1 MIIYLRLFSSNLP
14 PRDMD
19 LLRIFHCLS
28 TVILIIAVTDLNTT
42 TFAACISGDCRTTC
56 PENCQEGCTRTERCL
71 GGCKPGWRGTRCD
84 ERCEQY
90 TYGAN
95 CKLNCGHCQNE
106 EPCDLES
113 GVCRNGCLPGF
124 KGELCKESCEPY
136 SYGYNCSLNCG
147 KCHAGEACNAM
158 TGQCIKG
165 CQTGYSGSRCDQEC
179 PPQSFG
185 IACSMLCGKCRNGTT
200 CHIVTG
206 ECISCEPGWIGE
218 KCDRRCPLGFF
229 GEKCQTSCGKC
240 QNGVCD
246 HVTGRCTT
254 GCKPGWT
261 GLICIDKCSN
271 NTYGPN
277 CSLAC
282 GNCHAAEHCD
292 STRGGMCTKGCA
304 SGWRGPRCDE
314 DCPKGLYGLACSYK
328 CGHCLNGAVC
338 EPHNGTCSDGCVEGF
353 IGPLCI
359 DSDSS
364 TNPLTHS
371 LLMSV
376 LVSVIVVLLLL
387 FTATMMY
394 LVCVRYKH
402 GLFSRF
408 DRLSTRSFQ
417 SPEMHLYE
425 HVLSGPFEL
434 NKYNLI
440 ITNEKL
446 GHGQF
451 GMVKKGYVKQDR
463 DHKIPVAVKTLKESS
478 SARDKNDFMNEL
490 NILKKV
496 GQHPNVVCLV
506 GACHIQG
513 TMYVAMEF
521 CVNGDLRSY
530 LRKMKRCKNNLYAN
544 AKTITPVQKSVLLK
558 FALDVASGLSHLA
571 DRQIIHRD
579 VAARNVLL
587 DEHLIAKVADFG
599 LSKNDDTY
607 VKTSVTRVPV
617 KWLAPESLFNATYTS
632 QSDVWSFGVLV
643 WEICTLGGTPYHG
656 IDTAQMCHL
665 LKQGFRM
672 RRPRNCDP
680 ALYAMML
687 QCWNENPDSR
697 PYFSDIV
704 LRLQRMLED
713 SQVYM
718 NLDVSDGNLY
728 AEIK

>member
-1 MIIYLRLFSSNLP
+1 MDLRKTFRRFSSV
-14 PRDMD
+14 
-19 LLRIFHCLS
+19 IF
-28 TVILIIAVTDLNTT
+28 VILYLDYTKSVLS
-42 TFAACISGDCRTTC
+42 ACIPGDGCPTTC
-56 PENCQEGCTRTERCL
+56 PENCLAGCTRTERCL
-71 GGCKPGWRGTRCD
+71 GGCRPGWRGARCD
-84 ERCEQY
+84 ESCEPF
-90 TYGAN
+90 TYGSN
-95 CKLNCGHCQNE
+95 CNLYCGHCLDDK
-106 EPCDLES
+106 PCDMKTGICS
-113 GVCRNGCLPGF
+113 NGCLPGWMG
-124 KGELCKESCEPY
+124 KLCKDPCMAY
-136 SYGYNCSLNCG
+136 TYGFNCSGKCG
-147 KCHAGEACNAM
+147 KCQSERPCNRE
-158 TGQCIKG
+158 TGDCSTG
-165 CQTGYSGSRCDQEC
+165 CEVGYNGDRCDQEC
-179 PPQSFG
+179 PPQSYG
-185 IACSMLCGKCRNGTT
+185 IACSMSCGKCKNGSSCDT
-200 CHIVTG
+200 VTG
-206 ECISCEPGWIGE
+206 HCSDGCEPGRIGE

-229 GEKCQTSCGKC
+229 GNTCQSICGKC

-246 HVTGRCTT
+246 HVTGHCLA

-261 GLICIDKCSN
+261 GSICAEKCAN

-277 CSLAC
+277 CSLSC
-282 GNCHAAEHCD
+282 GHCHAGESCD
-292 STRGGMCTKGCA
+292 PSRGGMCTKGCS

-314 DCPKGLYGLACSYK
+314 GCPKGFYGLACGYK
-328 CGHCLNGAVC
+328 CGHCSDGEAC
-338 EPHNGTCSDGCVEGF
+338 EPQNGTCTGG
-353 IGPLCI
+353 CI
-359 DSDSS
+359 DGFRGAFCTDSEDA

-387 FTATMMY
+387 FTATVMY
-394 LVCVRYKH
+394 FVCVRYKH

-408 DRLSTRSFQ
+408 YRLSTRSLQ
-417 SPEMHLYE
+417 SPELHLYE
-425 HVLSGPFEL
+425 QVLSGPFEL

-463 DHKIPVAVKTLKESS
+463 DHKIPVAVKSLKESS
-478 SARDKNDFMNEL
+478 SERDKNDFMNEL

-513 TMYVAMEF
+513 TMFVAMEF

-544 AKTITPVQKSVLLK
+544 AKMISPIQKSVLLK

-607 VKTSVTRVPV
+607 VKTSNTRVPV

-632 QSDVWSFGVLV
+632 QSDVWSFGVLL
-643 WEICTLGGTPYHG
+643 WEVCTLGGTPYHG

-672 RRPRNCDP
+672 RRPRTCEP

-687 QCWNENPDSR
+687 QCWNENPDGR
-697 PYFSDIV
+697 PYFGDIV
-704 LRLQRMLED
+704 LRLQRMLDD

-718 NLDVSDGNLY
+718 NLDVNEGNLY